1 MEITIISSFD
11 IGDEVIITYD
21 GFQLG
26 GVVSAIKVTKD
37 EIMYEVVSEK
47 GTECYSKHS
56 LHLNKSTTSKRLVS
70 DK

>member
-11 IGDEVIITYD
+11 IGDEVIVTYD

-26 GVVSAIKVTKD
+26 GIVSAIKVTKN

-47 GTECYSKHS
+47 GTECYSRYS
-56 LHLNKSTTSKRLVS
+56 LSLNKSIASKRLVS